1 MSDKKLDEVL
11 KENEKLQKENKE
23 LKESD
28 AQHKKTIKELME
40 KVKAQEEKEAVS
52 KPEFTVK
59 GQKYRLNVTA
69 LVINKERKEAK
80 EILNDKKLQELL
92 VEKESGAISKV
103 K

>member
-1 MSDKKLDEVL
+1 MSQKTLDEVL
-11 KENEKLQKENKE
+11 KENEKLQEENKE

-28 AQHKKTIKELME
+28 TQHKTTIKELME
-40 KVKAQEEKEAVS
+40 KVKAQEEKESVS

-80 EILNDKKLQELL
+80 EILKDKKLQEFL
-92 VEKESGAISKV
+92 VEKESGAITKI